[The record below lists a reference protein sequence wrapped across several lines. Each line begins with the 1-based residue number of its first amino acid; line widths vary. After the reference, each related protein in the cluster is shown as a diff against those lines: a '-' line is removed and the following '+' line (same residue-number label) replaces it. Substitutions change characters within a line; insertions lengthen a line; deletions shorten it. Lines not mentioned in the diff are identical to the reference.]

1 MMHSRLSPLLST
13 GITALALVAIHCS
26 ATAQIKAPGTVGTPG
41 AATPSGAG
49 NPANKFGARMSERIA
64 KLPDSTGDDA
74 IDTIV
79 AVVNSTPI
87 TRGELNRRLGTVE
100 RQLTRQNIAL
110 PPRRVFERQVLE
122 RLILEKAQLELA
134 RENNIRIEPAVIDRT
149 VGRIA
154 AQNSMNMVEFRRTV
168 ESQGLTFAQFR
179 EDIEEELLLQRVR
192 ESQVEARIQISESEI
207 DNFIADEKS
216 ALAESEQ
223 LNIAQ
228 ILLRLPETA
237 SEGERER
244 LRARAEQ
251 MLSEL
256 RSGADYLKYSAEH
269 SSAPDALTGGALGL
283 KPSEKLPVLFVNA
296 VQKLKPGEL
305 TLVRSANGFH
315 ILRLIER
322 KVDGGPVSN
331 PVVEQTRARH
341 ILMRPSPTMS
351 AAIARQ
357 RLADLRQN
365 LIDGTEKFDEA
376 ARKFSVDGSA
386 SKGGELGWLYPGDTV
401 PEFESAMRELKP
413 GQISDVVES
422 QFGLHIIEVLERKNE
437 QISSERQR
445 ALVRQT
451 LRERKSED
459 AFQDWLRQLRDRTY
473 VEVRLD
479 R

>member
-1 MMHSRLSPLLST
+1 MMHSRLSPLLQT
-13 GITALALVAIHCS
+13 GIASLLLLTLHGVS
-26 ATAQIKAPGTVGTPG
+26 VAQIKAPAPPS
-41 AATPSGAG
+41 AAPSAA
-49 NPANKFGARMSERIA
+49 PSASKFGARMTDRIA
-64 KLPDSTGDDA
+64 RLPDSTGDDA

-79 AVVNSTPI
+79 AVVNSSPI

-100 RQLTRQNIAL
+100 RQLARQNISL
-110 PPRRVFERQVLE
+110 PPRKVFERQVLE

-149 VGRIA
+149 IGRIA
-154 AQNSMNMVEFRRTV
+154 DQNGMDMTQFRRTV
-168 ESQGLTFAQFR
+168 EGQGLTFAQFR
-179 EDIEEELLLQRVR
+179 DDIEEELLLQRVR

-216 ALAESEQ
+216 ALADSEQ

-237 SEGERER
+237 SEADRER

-251 MLSEL
+251 MLAEL
-256 RSGADYLKYSAEH
+256 RNGADFLKYSAEF
-269 SSAPDALTGGALGL
+269 SSAPDALTGGSLGL
-283 KPSEKLPVLFVNA
+283 KTTEKLPALFVNA
-296 VQKLKPGEL
+296 VQKLKTGEL

-315 ILRLIER
+315 ILKLLER
-322 KVDGGPVSN
+322 KADRAPNSS
-331 PVVEQTRARH
+331 PIVEQIRARH
-341 ILMRPSPTMS
+341 ILMRPSPTMT
-351 AAIARQ
+351 AAVARQ
-357 RLADLRQN
+357 RLTDLRQN

-401 PEFESAMRELKP
+401 PEFENAMRELKP
-413 GQISDVVES
+413 GQISDIVES
-422 QFGLHIIEVLERKNE
+422 QFGLHLIEVLERKNE
-437 QISSERQR
+437 QISNERQR